1 MRCKTSEGLE
11 SGSDH
16 IPVVIELQIETPR
29 EENNE
34 PRPQWKEVDW
44 NTLNQRITK
53 KLDDLSFHDANL
65 ATSETIDL
73 RVEQVTRAIQESVE
87 ELVPK
92 ANRSR
97 FSKPYWTTKWTDESW
112 VAYCKANNR
121 KKGQIRKEKRIGWRA
136 IVTEATNDP
145 QKIWKLAKWARK
157 NPEDKHRVPQIPNI
171 TDENGKTH
179 TLATDKST
187 AMAAHFFPS
196 PRLADTRD
204 IEGYEYDRELEA
216 TPQEFLES
224 EVEEA
229 LGRLAE
235 GKARGPDRI
244 PGTLLKQCRGSLKK
258 ELTKIFNACIRLGY
272 HPRKF
277 KESITV
283 VIRKPQKPSYDVPK
297 SYRPIALL
305 NTMGK
310 LLEKL
315 IANQIAKMT
324 ETYNLLPDEQM
335 GARPGRST
343 ITAVELLTE
352 QIHSVWG
359 KDKKRVASLLSLDI
373 SGAFDNVSHLRLI
386 HTMRDKGI
394 PRRITKY
401 VESFLADRTTA
412 IKLGN
417 YMGEQISTN
426 TGIPQGSPLSP
437 ILFLIFASTL
447 LPLLR
452 APKSSTVGF
461 VDDTNIL
468 TWSDTTE
475 RNCRT
480 LEKLH

>member
-1 MRCKTSEGLE
+1 
-11 SGSDH
+11 
-16 IPVVIELQIETPR
+16 
-29 EENNE
+29 
-34 PRPQWKEVDW
+34 
-44 NTLNQRITK
+44 
-53 KLDDLSFHDANL
+53 
-65 ATSETIDL
+65 
-73 RVEQVTRAIQESVE
+73 
-87 ELVPK
+87 
-92 ANRSR
+92 
-97 FSKPYWTTKWTDESW
+97 
-112 VAYCKANNR
+112 
-121 KKGQIRKEKRIGWRA
+121 
-136 IVTEATNDP
+136 
-145 QKIWKLAKWARK
+145 
-157 NPEDKHRVPQIPNI
+157 
-171 TDENGKTH
+171 
-179 TLATDKST
+179 
-187 AMAAHFFPS
+187 MAAHFFPS

-204 IEGYEYDRELEA
+204 IEGFEYDREIEA
-216 TPQEFLES
+216 TPQEFLET

-235 GKARGPDRI
+235 GKAPGPDRI
-244 PGTLLKQCRGSLKK
+244 PGMLLKQCRGSLKK
-258 ELTKIFNACIRLGY
+258 ELAKIFNACIRLGY

-283 VIRKPQKPSYDVPK
+283 VIRKLQKPSYDVPK

-315 IANQIAKMT
+315 IANQITKMT

-352 QIHSVWG
+352 QIHSVCG

-401 VESFLADRTTA
+401 VESFLADRTSA

-417 YMGEQISTN
+417 YMGEQIPTN

-452 APKSSTVGF
+452 APNSSTVGF

-480 LEKLH
+480 LENLHKI